1 MVVLGMQ
8 TEGWGGERGRTEPG
22 RAVREPGH
30 LHNQNTR
37 AVAGDRGLGTGP
49 AWLPWL

>member
-8 TEGWGGERGRTEPG
+8 TEGWGGEGGRIDPG
-22 RAVREPGH
+22 RAVMEPGH
-30 LHNQNTR
+30 IHKQNTR